1 MSRPSLR
8 LLALCAVVVLALPLA
23 GCGSNDTKTSN
34 QYVSE
39 VNAIQNEVATQFR
52 QAGTAISPTS
62 SIEADKEALKQF
74 DAAVTTAV
82 AKLKAVKTPDKV
94 KTLHADLVREV
105 DGYHESIAAA
115 RRALSATNQKAVAAA
130 QAKFASGTAQ
140 TSASITTTIDQI
152 NSKLHS

>member
-1 MSRPSLR
+1 MSRPPRR

-23 GCGSNDTKTSN
+23 GCGSDDTKASN

-39 VNAIQNEVATQFR
+39 VNAIQNDVATQFR
-52 QAGTAISPTS
+52 QAGTAISPAS

-82 AKLKAVKTPDKV
+82 AKLRAVETPDKV
-94 KTLHADLVREV
+94 KELHADLVREV

-115 RRALSATNQKAVAAA
+115 RKALSATSQKAVAAA
-130 QAKFASGTAQ
+130 QAKFASGTTQ

-152 NSKLHS
+152 NRKLHD